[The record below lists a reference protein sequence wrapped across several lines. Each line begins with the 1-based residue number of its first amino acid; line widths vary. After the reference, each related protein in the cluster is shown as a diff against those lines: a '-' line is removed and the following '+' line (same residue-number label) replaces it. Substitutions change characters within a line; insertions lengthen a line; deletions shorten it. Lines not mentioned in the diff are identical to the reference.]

1 MGRRLI
7 YIPII
12 HTEVDMGSLAESLK
26 KEYIKKYG
34 IHKWEQHLKKIN
46 DLWTGIEERLNQKN
60 LRYNQ
65 VRVYQDGLPVCGK
78 ELQIVQDIADS
89 GGRNHQL
96 LLKLLQKGAT
106 VMGTED
112 PALLIKEYQLIK
124 DAAARKGAEKGT
136 DGRSDY
142 LAERDAFIAN
152 RIDKTLKDGET
163 GVLFLGML
171 HKVDEK
177 LPSDIVI
184 DYLIYH
190 LPFKEAVSKKKNCNY
205 GD

>member
-7 YIPII
+7 YVPII
-12 HTEVDMGSLAESLK
+12 HTEVDMGSLAESFK
-26 KEYIKKYG
+26 KEYMKKYG
-34 IHKWEQHLKKIN
+34 THKWEQHLKKIN

-60 LRYNQ
+60 LCYDH

-78 ELQIVQDIADS
+78 ELQIVRDIANS

-96 LLKLLQKGAT
+96 LLKLIRKGAT
-106 VMGTED
+106 LMGTED

-124 DAAARKGAEKGT
+124 DATLQKSTGKDT
-136 DGRSDY
+136 TGRTNY
-142 LAERDAFIAN
+142 IAERDAFIAN
-152 RIDKTLKDGET
+152 RIDKTLMDGET
-163 GVLFLGML
+163 GILFLGML

-177 LPSDIVI
+177 LSSDIVV

-190 LPFKEAVSKKKNCNY
+190 LPFKEAVREKKKP
-205 GD
+205 

>member
-1 MGRRLI
+1 
-7 YIPII
+7 
-12 HTEVDMGSLAESLK
+12 MGSLAESLK

-46 DLWTGIEERLNQKN
+46 DLWTGIEERLNQRN

-65 VRVYQDGLPVCGK
+65 VKVYQDGLPVCGK
-78 ELQIVQDIADS
+78 ELEIVQDIANS
-89 GGRNHQL
+89 GGKNHQL
-96 LLKLLQKGAT
+96 LLKLIHEGAT
-106 VMGTED
+106 LVGTED

-124 DAAARKGAEKGT
+124 NAAARKGAEKGT
-136 DGRSDY
+136 DGRSNY
-142 LAERDAFIAN
+142 LAERDVFIAN
-152 RIDKTLKDGET
+152 RIDTTLKDGET
-163 GVLFLGML
+163 GILFLGML

-190 LPFKEAVSKKKNCNY
+190 LPFKEAVSKKKNCNSSPEEK
-205 GD
+205 DLTR

>member
-1 MGRRLI
+1 
-7 YIPII
+7 
-12 HTEVDMGSLAESLK
+12 MGSLAEPLK

-46 DLWTGIEERLNQKN
+46 DLWTGIEERLNQRN

-65 VRVYQDGLPVCGK
+65 VRVYQDGLPVCEK
-78 ELQIVQDIADS
+78 ELEIVQDIANS

-96 LLKLLQKGAT
+96 LLKLIHEGAT
-106 VMGTED
+106 LVGTED

-124 DAAARKGAEKGT
+124 DATTRKNVEKGT
-136 DGRSDY
+136 DGRANY
-142 LAERDAFIAN
+142 LAERDTFIAN

-163 GVLFLGML
+163 GVLFLGMI

-190 LPFKEAVSKKKNCNY
+190 LPFKEALSKKKN
-205 GD
+205 

>member
-7 YIPII
+7 YVPII
-12 HTEVDMGSLAESLK
+12 HTEVDMGSLAEPLK

-34 IHKWEQHLKKIN
+34 IHKWEQHLEKIN

-78 ELQIVQDIADS
+78 ELQIVQDIANS

-96 LLKLLQKGAT
+96 LLELIQKGAT
-106 VMGTED
+106 LMGTEGR
-112 PALLIKEYQLIK
+112 ALLIKEYQLIK
-124 DAAARKGAEKGT
+124 NATTRKSAEKCT
-136 DGRSDY
+136 DGRSLY
-142 LAERDAFIAN
+142 LTERDAFIAN

-190 LPFKEAVSKKKNCNY
+190 LPFKEAVSKKKNL
-205 GD
+205 

>member
-12 HTEVDMGSLAESLK
+12 HTEVDMGSLAEPLK

-34 IHKWEQHLKKIN
+34 MHKWEQHLKKIN
-46 DLWTGIEERLNQKN
+46 DLWTGIELRLNQKN
-60 LRYNQ
+60 LRYDQ

-96 LLKLLQKGAT
+96 LLNLVQKGAT
-106 VMGTED
+106 LMGTED
-112 PALLIKEYQLIK
+112 PSLLIKEYQLIK
-124 DAAARKGAEKGT
+124 NTSQQKSSGKDTEK
-136 DGRSDY
+136 RANY
-142 LAERDAFIAN
+142 IAERDAFIAN
-152 RIDKTLKDGET
+152 RIDTTLKEGET
-163 GVLFLGML
+163 GILFLGML

-177 LPSDIVI
+177 LPSDIAI

-190 LPFKEAVSKKKNCNY
+190 LPFKEAVSKKKNL
-205 GD
+205 

>member
-1 MGRRLI
+1 
-7 YIPII
+7 
-12 HTEVDMGSLAESLK
+12 MGSLAEPLK

-34 IHKWEQHLKKIN
+34 MHKWEQHLKKIN

-96 LLKLLQKGAT
+96 LLKLIHEGAT
-106 VMGTED
+106 LMGTED

-124 DAAARKGAEKGT
+124 NAAALKGGKKGA
-136 DGRSDY
+136 DGRSNY
-142 LAERDAFIAN
+142 LAERDVFIAN

-177 LPSDIVI
+177 LPPDIVI
-184 DYLIYH
+184 DYVIYH
-190 LPFKEAVSKKKNCNY
+190 LPFKEAVSKKKNL
-205 GD
+205 

>member
-12 HTEVDMGSLAESLK
+12 HTEVDMGSLAEPLK

-46 DLWTGIEERLNQKN
+46 DLWTGIEERLNQRD
-60 LRYNQ
+60 LCYNH
-65 VRVYQDGLPVCGK
+65 VKVYQDGLPGCGK
-78 ELQIVQDIADS
+78 ELEIVRDIANS

-96 LLKLLQKGAT
+96 LLKLIHEGAT
-106 VMGTED
+106 LMGTED
-112 PALLIKEYQLIK
+112 PTLLIKEYQLIK
-124 DAAARKGAEKGT
+124 DATTRKNAEKGT
-136 DGRSDY
+136 GGRANY
-142 LAERDAFIAN
+142 LAERDVFIAN
-152 RIDKTLKDGET
+152 RIDTTLKDGET
-163 GVLFLGML
+163 GILFLGML

-177 LPSDIVI
+177 LPSDVVI

-190 LPFKEAVSKKKNCNY
+190 LPFKDAVGEKKNP
-205 GD
+205 

>member
-7 YIPII
+7 YVPII
-12 HTEVDMGSLAESLK
+12 HTEVDMGSLAESFK

-34 IHKWEQHLKKIN
+34 TRKWGQHLKKIN

-60 LRYNQ
+60 LCYDH
-65 VRVYQDGLPVCGK
+65 VKVYQDGLPVCGK
-78 ELQIVQDIADS
+78 ELQIVRDIANS

-96 LLKLLQKGAT
+96 LLKLIRKGAT
-106 VMGTED
+106 LVGTED

-124 DAAARKGAEKGT
+124 DAAQRKSTGKDT
-136 DGRSDY
+136 TNRTNY
-142 LAERDAFIAN
+142 IAERDAFIAK
-152 RIDKTLKDGET
+152 RIDKTLMDGET
-163 GVLFLGML
+163 GILFLGML

-177 LPSDIVI
+177 LPSDIVV

-190 LPFKEAVSKKKNCNY
+190 LPFIESVREKKKP
-205 GD
+205 

>member
-65 VRVYQDGLPVCGK
+65 VKVYQDGLPVCGK
-78 ELQIVQDIADS
+78 ELEIVRDIANS

-96 LLKLLQKGAT
+96 LLKLIHEGA
-106 VMGTED
+106 
-112 PALLIKEYQLIK
+112 
-124 DAAARKGAEKGT
+124 
-136 DGRSDY
+136 
-142 LAERDAFIAN
+142 
-152 RIDKTLKDGET
+152 T

-190 LPFKEAVSKKKNCNY
+190 LPFKEAVSKKKNL
-205 GD
+205 

>member
-1 MGRRLI
+1 M
-7 YIPII
+7 
-12 HTEVDMGSLAESLK
+12 
-26 KEYIKKYG
+26 
-34 IHKWEQHLKKIN
+34 HKWEQHLKKIN

-65 VRVYQDGLPVCGK
+65 VKVYQDGLPVCGK
-78 ELQIVQDIADS
+78 ELQIVQDIANS

-96 LLKLLQKGAT
+96 LLKLIQKGAT
-106 VMGTED
+106 LMGTED

-124 DAAARKGAEKGT
+124 DAAALNGAEKGA
-136 DGRSDY
+136 DGRSNY

-152 RIDKTLKDGET
+152 RIDKPLKDGET

-184 DYLIYH
+184 DYVIYH
-190 LPFKEAVSKKKNCNY
+190 LPFKEAVSKKKNL
-205 GD
+205 

>member
-1 MGRRLI
+1 
-7 YIPII
+7 
-12 HTEVDMGSLAESLK
+12 MGSLAESLK

-46 DLWTGIEERLNQKN
+46 DLWTGIEERLNQRN

-65 VRVYQDGLPVCGK
+65 VKVYQDGLPVCGK

-96 LLKLLQKGAT
+96 LLKLIHEGAT
-106 VMGTED
+106 LMGTED

>member
-46 DLWTGIEERLNQKN
+46 DLWTGIEERLNQRN

-65 VRVYQDGLPVCGK
+65 VKVYQDGLPVCGK
-78 ELQIVQDIADS
+78 ELEIVQAIANS
-89 GGRNHQL
+89 GGKNHQL
-96 LLKLLQKGAT
+96 LLKLIHEGAT
-106 VMGTED
+106 LMGTED
-112 PALLIKEYQLIK
+112 PSLLIKEYQLIK
-124 DAAARKGAEKGT
+124 NAAARKGAEKGT

-142 LAERDAFIAN
+142 LVERDVFIAN
-152 RIDKTLKDGET
+152 RIDTTLKDGET
-163 GVLFLGML
+163 GILFLGML
-171 HKVDEK
+171 HKADEK
-177 LPSDIVI
+177 LPSDVVI

-190 LPFKEAVSKKKNCNY
+190 LPFKEAVSKKKNL
-205 GD
+205 